1 MPMSS
6 EHGRSRSGEDRADS
20 AAPVAAPMAGKQT
33 RSQQTAPQQAG
44 GPRAGQPVADATT
57 RAATQKLAPWVMDDD
72 SMSAMGLSAPGSEE
86 GEAAQEGVEA
96 EASRA
101 GSAGSEG
108 KAEAPRAGAAGSE
121 GMWRQVIGER
131 STAVGKLGRVRAPKG
146 VRLRKTAAAGAADL
160 GVLPFDELVSIERRT
175 EHGWCWVIATG
186 ALSGSAGFC
195 EEQFLAM
202 DPPEPSAHLY
212 RVAPGDEL
220 REIAQ
225 RAYGKSF
232 HGGRDAR
239 LYVQALYEA
248 NKEHK
253 GLYLTHVDLSRR
265 EKAERLED
273 DEHTLEIYKGAKV
286 REGHA
291 IWLPSEAFIEQLR
304 ASGTISDGTSA
315 QSKLF
320 HGLKN
325 GASQAVDGAKYSAA
339 FVVGILEGA
348 WSAIADLF
356 HGAADMVEAV
366 AKIFYDV
373 VTGNLGAIKDMLMG
387 WVEKLKAAWG
397 QRGEM
402 AADFMAKWESE
413 DAWTRGNFQGEVL
426 GWVMMTALLI
436 IATAGEAAAAMATGK
451 WATVL
456 RVLRAADALGDVT
469 TYVGKAARLPGKA
482 VTTLRRRF
490 GKGAEAAAE
499 GVESAAVKEGQ
510 HLAGETADAG
520 RKAEAPMSHGG
531 GEQHAGVG
539 GGKFGVEQD
548 SGLDMLTDPH
558 PPQEVLDIRSSLKSA
573 GEFSLQHDAKDA
585 FRKLV
590 RGFLARR
597 AQEVDSALGH
607 LRQAVGTGLERTSRR
622 DLEEVFDYLFHSHG
636 IQLEYANYAA
646 WRRLSTG
653 AAMVDDLRFIH
664 HELEE
669 IKSLRLGGLEN
680 PLGEGLS
687 GEGLQAWRQSFLSKH
702 YLPAHQKALDT
713 ELEFLSQEIQKRTGG
728 EVRLSAEEIAMSD
741 QVRTEAKAYALR
753 DGHPIE
759 DHPLATAWDRSTE
772 IVTLSSDVA
781 ARLHLPLSTRIERV
795 IQAVKTSLVRS
806 VQ

>member
-1 MPMSS
+1 MPMSRD
-6 EHGRSRSGEDRADS
+6 HGRSRSGEDRADS
-20 AAPVAAPMAGKQT
+20 APAAAAPMAGKQT
-33 RSQQTAPQQAG
+33 RSQQAAPQHAG
-44 GPRAGQPVADATT
+44 GQRAGQPTADATA
-57 RAATQKLAPWVMDDD
+57 RAAAQKLAPWVMDEA
-72 SMSAMGLSAPGSEE
+72 SLAAMGLASWGAAEAGAHE
-86 GEAAQEGVEA
+86 GAEA
-96 EASRA
+96 EALGAGAA
-101 GSAGSEG
+101 GSEGTAEALGAGAAGSEG
-108 KAEAPRAGAAGSE
+108 KAEAARAGAAGSE

-146 VRLRKTAAAGAADL
+146 VRLRKTAAASAADL

-212 RVAPGDEL
+212 RVAPGDAL
-220 REIAQ
+220 GEIAQ
-225 RAYGKSF
+225 RAYGKNF

-248 NKEHK
+248 NKGHK
-253 GLYLTHVDLSRR
+253 GLYLTEVDLSRR
-265 EKAERLED
+265 EKAERFED

-315 QSKLF
+315 QAKLF

-325 GASQAVDGAKYSAA
+325 GASQAVDGARYSAA

-356 HGAADMVEAV
+356 QGAADMVEAV

-373 VTGNLGAIKDMLMG
+373 VTGNLGAIKDMLLG

-426 GWVMMTALLI
+426 GWVMMTVLLI

-482 VTTLRRRF
+482 VSTLRRRF
-490 GKGAEAAAE
+490 GKGAEEIGEVAGEVADAE
-499 GVESAAVKEGQ
+499 GEVARAVSNAGEAGEPSKLGKKGNKPELEKVTKTLDGQEIHSDFRKMSGVSRHVVRQLEERGWVRIAEISPEDLVEVSKWFGAEIGVLQSPYGRLRIVLGSRDGIARALIMKGETFVVHTHPILWSETSHFAKDLAMAGTHVEAVVDWSGQITYYSKAGFKNPVGANGIIEPLLGYDAAFLNAQGSVVGFGKIDVFETTSETRVRVKE
-510 HLAGETADAG
+510 
-520 RKAEAPMSHGG
+520 
-531 GEQHAGVG
+531 
-539 GGKFGVEQD
+539 
-548 SGLDMLTDPH
+548 
-558 PPQEVLDIRSSLKSA
+558 
-573 GEFSLQHDAKDA
+573 
-585 FRKLV
+585 
-590 RGFLARR
+590 
-597 AQEVDSALGH
+597 
-607 LRQAVGTGLERTSRR
+607 
-622 DLEEVFDYLFHSHG
+622 
-636 IQLEYANYAA
+636 
-646 WRRLSTG
+646 
-653 AAMVDDLRFIH
+653 
-664 HELEE
+664 
-669 IKSLRLGGLEN
+669 
-680 PLGEGLS
+680 
-687 GEGLQAWRQSFLSKH
+687 
-702 YLPAHQKALDT
+702 
-713 ELEFLSQEIQKRTGG
+713 
-728 EVRLSAEEIAMSD
+728 
-741 QVRTEAKAYALR
+741 
-753 DGHPIE
+753 
-759 DHPLATAWDRSTE
+759 
-772 IVTLSSDVA
+772 
-781 ARLHLPLSTRIERV
+781 
-795 IQAVKTSLVRS
+795 
-806 VQ
+806 

>member
-1 MPMSS
+1 MPMSRD
-6 EHGRSRSGEDRADS
+6 HGRSRSGEDRAES
-20 AAPVAAPMAGKQT
+20 AAPAPAAPMAGKQT
-33 RSQQTAPQQAG
+33 RSQQSAPAQASG
-44 GPRAGQPVADATT
+44 SQNARQPTADATA
-57 RAATQKLAPWVMDDD
+57 RAATQKLAPWLMDDD
-72 SMSAMGLSAPGSEE
+72 SMAAMGLGPAVGEE
-86 GEAAQEGVEA
+86 GGAAHEGAEA
-96 EASRA
+96 EAP
-101 GSAGSEG
+101 G
-108 KAEAPRAGAAGSE
+108 AGAAGSE
-121 GMWRQVIGER
+121 GMWREVIGER

-146 VRLRKTAAAGAADL
+146 VRLRKAAAASAADL

-265 EKAERLED
+265 EKAERFED
-273 DEHTLEIYKGAKV
+273 DEHTLEIYRGARV

-304 ASGTISDGTSA
+304 ISGAISDGTSA

-356 HGAADMVEAV
+356 RGAADMVEAV

-373 VTGNLGAIKDMLMG
+373 VTGNLGAIKDMLLG

-451 WATVL
+451 WATIL

-482 VTTLRRRF
+482 VSTLRRRF
-490 GKGAEAAAE
+490 GKGAEEIGEVAGEVADAE
-499 GVESAAVKEGQ
+499 GDVARAVSNAGEAGEPSKRGKKGNKPELEKVTTSLDGHTFHNDIRRMSDIARHIIRQLEEQGWVRIAEIMPEDLVDISRWFQKEIGVVQSPYGELRIILGTEKGVLKKQLKTGELFIAHTHPVVTTRNSHFDLDLPNAGRHTEAVIDWSGQITYFSRNGLKNQTRPNGLVESLLDYKAAFI
-510 HLAGETADAG
+510 GENGAIIGYADIDIIDQTTG
-520 RKAEAPMSHGG
+520 VTIRVRK
-531 GEQHAGVG
+531 
-539 GGKFGVEQD
+539 
-548 SGLDMLTDPH
+548 
-558 PPQEVLDIRSSLKSA
+558 
-573 GEFSLQHDAKDA
+573 
-585 FRKLV
+585 
-590 RGFLARR
+590 
-597 AQEVDSALGH
+597 
-607 LRQAVGTGLERTSRR
+607 
-622 DLEEVFDYLFHSHG
+622 
-636 IQLEYANYAA
+636 
-646 WRRLSTG
+646 
-653 AAMVDDLRFIH
+653 
-664 HELEE
+664 
-669 IKSLRLGGLEN
+669 
-680 PLGEGLS
+680 
-687 GEGLQAWRQSFLSKH
+687 
-702 YLPAHQKALDT
+702 
-713 ELEFLSQEIQKRTGG
+713 
-728 EVRLSAEEIAMSD
+728 
-741 QVRTEAKAYALR
+741 
-753 DGHPIE
+753 
-759 DHPLATAWDRSTE
+759 
-772 IVTLSSDVA
+772 
-781 ARLHLPLSTRIERV
+781 
-795 IQAVKTSLVRS
+795 
-806 VQ
+806 

>member
-1 MPMSS
+1 MPMSRD
-6 EHGRSRSGEDRADS
+6 HGRSRSGEDRADS
-20 AAPVAAPMAGKQT
+20 AAPAATAPMAGKQT
-33 RSQQTAPQQAG
+33 RSQQSAPAQASG
-44 GPRAGQPVADATT
+44 SQNARQPTADATA
-57 RAATQKLAPWVMDDD
+57 RAATQKLAPWLMDDD
-72 SMSAMGLSAPGSEE
+72 LMSAMGLSSPHTE
-86 GEAAQEGVEA
+86 EA
-96 EASRA
+96 ENHDGA
-101 GSAGSEG
+101 E
-108 KAEAPRAGAAGSE
+108 AEAPRAGAAGSE

-146 VRLRKTAAAGAADL
+146 VRLRKAAAAGAADL

-212 RVAPGDEL
+212 RVAPGDAL

-265 EKAERLED
+265 EKAERFED

-325 GASQAVDGAKYSAA
+325 GASQAVDGARYSAA

-356 HGAADMVEAV
+356 QGAADMIEVV
-366 AKIFYDV
+366 AKTLYEI
-373 VTGNLGAIKDMLMG
+373 VTGNLGAIKDMLLG

-482 VTTLRRRF
+482 VSTLRRRF
-490 GKGAEAAAE
+490 GKGARSGADKAAE
-499 GVESAAVKEGQ
+499 EVVDVTAELTDAQGAAGRTASQTSE
-510 HLAGETADAG
+510 AGEMGSQTPVDLEKPSTPPTKQEMPAAG
-520 RKAEAPMSHGG
+520 W
-531 GEQHAGVG
+531 
-539 GGKFGVEQD
+539 VE
-548 SGLDMLTDPH
+548 G
-558 PPQEVLDIRSSLKSA
+558 LKSQLTPDELAQYERMKSKWHTPEEMQQAFGGDLDAARQSIAREA
-573 GEFSLQHDAKDA
+573 GKKADSQLMKD
-585 FRKLV
+585 RS
-590 RGFLARR
+590 ARR
-597 AQEVDSALGH
+597 AEQI
-607 LRQAVGTGLERTSRR
+607 RQ
-622 DLEEVFDYLFHSHG
+622 Y
-636 IQLEYANYAA
+636 
-646 WRRLSTG
+646 
-653 AAMVDDLRFIH
+653 
-664 HELEE
+664 
-669 IKSLRLGGLEN
+669 
-680 PLGEGLS
+680 
-687 GEGLQAWRQSFLSKH
+687 
-702 YLPAHQKALDT
+702 
-713 ELEFLSQEIQKRTGG
+713 
-728 EVRLSAEEIAMSD
+728 
-741 QVRTEAKAYALR
+741 
-753 DGHPIE
+753 
-759 DHPLATAWDRSTE
+759 
-772 IVTLSSDVA
+772 
-781 ARLHLPLSTRIERV
+781 
-795 IQAVKTSLVRS
+795 